1 MRKTLFMMY
10 RGGESARG
18 SNESAI
24 GLSCPASAKVLANAA
39 TGVCNVI
46 LDLSREAGSRTASAA
61 CRVQQ
66 SCWQPGGRYA
76 RHGAIGPHAPH
87 RHGAAWNTGRSRP
100 GRAVQT
106 GENWL
111 RSQKGNYKQNHRFEQ
126 MFHLSLFKIKTQ
138 FLKVCVRSHSLLLNT
153 FWRFVPASGTTCLP
167 SAPRPAP
174 ACHLCASPGWLR

>member
-66 SCWQPGGRYA
+66 SCWQPA
-76 RHGAIGPHAPH
+76 AADMPDMEQLGPMLPIAMGQPGTQA
-87 RHGAAWNTGRSRP
+87 GAAPAAQFRLERTGCAARRAITSRTTVLSRCFISRS
-100 GRAVQT
+100 
-106 GENWL
+106 
-111 RSQKGNYKQNHRFEQ
+111 
-126 MFHLSLFKIKTQ
+126 
-138 FLKVCVRSHSLLLNT
+138 LK
-153 FWRFVPASGTTCLP
+153 
-167 SAPRPAP
+167 
-174 ACHLCASPGWLR
+174 